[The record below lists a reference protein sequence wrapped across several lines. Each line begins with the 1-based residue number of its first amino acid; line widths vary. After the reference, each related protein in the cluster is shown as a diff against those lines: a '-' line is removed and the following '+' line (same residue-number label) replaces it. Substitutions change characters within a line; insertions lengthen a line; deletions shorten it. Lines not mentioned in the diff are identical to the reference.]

1 MNTEKRRSTNTKH
14 DKSDGGTGTRRQNRG
29 RKRKTGDPGNKKNTR
44 NINKIKTGTKLNNY

>member
-29 RKRKTGDPGNKKNTR
+29 RKRDWGSWKLKEKTR
-44 NINKIKTGTKLNNY
+44 NINKIKTGTKTQ